1 MLSFN
6 NLIII
11 IIITDY
17 LLGKYQNFL
26 CLLCLFFFFF
36 LILLM
41 EIDKSVCNS
50 ISHFKL
56 SFLILINYPVD
67 FLALLV
73 CTKSNVGIPKKK
85 KKKKRKCWFGYS
97 CSNIIISNM
106 IIIIIFSLLLHFF
119 RLIFFITSQM
129 TKEYVWMNWLLSFL
143 LFRRKVYYLFTL

>member
-1 MLSFN
+1 
-6 NLIII
+6 
-11 IIITDY
+11 
-17 LLGKYQNFL
+17 
-26 CLLCLFFFFF
+26 
-36 LILLM
+36 M

-85 KKKKRKCWFGYS
+85 KKKRKCWFGYS

-106 IIIIIFSLLLHFF
+106 IIIIIFSPFTFLSANFLYHQSNDQGICLDELTSLLPLIPEKSILSIHF
-119 RLIFFITSQM
+119 I
-129 TKEYVWMNWLLSFL
+129 V
-143 LFRRKVYYLFTL
+143 